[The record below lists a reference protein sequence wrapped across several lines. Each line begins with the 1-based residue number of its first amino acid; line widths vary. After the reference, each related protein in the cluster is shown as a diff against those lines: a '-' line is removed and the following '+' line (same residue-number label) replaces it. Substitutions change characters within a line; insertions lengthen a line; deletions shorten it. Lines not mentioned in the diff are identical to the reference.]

1 MSERERNKSAWQT
14 ARDSVSRKPGTAA
27 GGTAAFVA
35 GGVATMTESGRKT
48 AAAVV
53 GTAPEPV
60 SGFPPNVAAG
70 VLIIVGVFALSAVFS
85 DEG

>member
-1 MSERERNKSAWQT
+1 M
-14 ARDSVSRKPGTAA
+14 
-27 GGTAAFVA
+27 
-35 GGVATMTESGRKT
+35 
-48 AAAVV
+48 V